1 MGGRQAFIATVERS
15 VPFDIFAFYCS
26 QLTHV
31 GIDSLALHSV
41 ASARILRA
49 LVPGFESGMSR
60 SFPVHRQAVYGLDR
74 AEVAYRAVL
83 AGARDWI
90 VLRPGDSPIP

>member
-1 MGGRQAFIATVERS
+1 M
-15 VPFDIFAFYCS
+15 PFDIFAFYYS
-26 QLTHV
+26 QLTCV

-60 SFPVHRQAVYGLDR
+60 SFPVHRHAVYGLDR
-74 AEVAYRAVL
+74 TEVAYQAVL
-83 AGARDWI
+83 AGARDRLL
-90 VLRPGDSPIP
+90 LRPGDSPIP